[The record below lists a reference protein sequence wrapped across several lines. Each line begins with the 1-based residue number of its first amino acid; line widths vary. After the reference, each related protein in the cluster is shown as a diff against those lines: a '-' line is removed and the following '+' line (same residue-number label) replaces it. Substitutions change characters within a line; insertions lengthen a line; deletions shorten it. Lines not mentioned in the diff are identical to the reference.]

1 MLDARKLRMIELKI
15 AHPTYSN
22 PRLAKELDVSRQ
34 AIWEW
39 MKDKEVQAEL
49 DRRLRDIQR
58 SATYHLQSRTND
70 LMDDLIKLATNPKTE
85 ARVRSGALQYLLD
98 RSMGK
103 AAEQVSIDVNDGATD
118 AADVLNG
125 FKEFLTKNGYYKS
138 DEKEDNTN
146 E

>member
-1 MLDARKLRMIELKI
+1 MLDYSRQQYIELKI
-15 AHPTYSN
+15 SQPQLTNAQ
-22 PRLAKELDVSRQ
+22 LADRIGVTRQSIWNWSKE
-34 AIWEW
+34 A
-39 MKDKEVQAEL
+39 EVKAEL
-49 DRRLRDIQR
+49 DRRLRSIMENANIRLRNNTD
-58 SATYHLQSRTND
+58 D
-70 LMDDLIKLATNPKTE
+70 LMRQLLELASNPKTE

-125 FKEFLTKNGYYKS
+125 FKEFLTKNGYYKP